1 MYANVLAVVAA
12 CGALQS
18 LPVLPS
24 DGVLAAVTAL
34 GGGLLTCATRVG
46 RGPMA
51 RLMATAAVFALAF
64 AWAGMRAEWRI
75 GDALAA
81 DLEGQDLQ
89 VSGAIVSLPLRSPG
103 SLAFDFEL
111 DDEVAGVPRLLR
123 LRWYAERAQPRSL
136 PRLVP
141 GERWRLTVRL
151 RRPHGRLNP
160 HGGDSDAR
168 MLAEGVRAV
177 GYVRAGADAE
187 LLRGHGGGIRA
198 WVSAR
203 RLTLRQ
209 RFESALAGRTWAG
222 VAVAIAL
229 GDQSAIAPGQWQM
242 LRDLGIVHLAVVS
255 GLHVAM
261 AAACGGLAVAGVWR
275 RSRLVL
281 RLPAPTAGM
290 LAGLATAWTYAALS
304 GFGLPVQRS
313 VLMLS
318 IVVACWLL
326 NRRMRPGRVLAAAL
340 LAVLAVDPWAVLAPG
355 MWLSFIAVAIL
366 LVAGRRAAESGGWRR
381 MPVALLQTQAAIGVA
396 MIPVLLILFQQFSLV
411 APVANLLAVPMF
423 SLIVLPLCLAYVVL
437 PLDSLVLL
445 AHAVVEWTMKAL
457 AWLSASGFASW
468 QRAAPPTL
476 MAVAA
481 GLACGWAILPRGTPG
496 RIAALLALVPLLTF
510 RPERPAHGEFTVVA
524 LDVGQGLAVHVATAG
539 HDLMFDAGPRW
550 RGGDA
555 GRSVILP
562 YLRASGV
569 ERLDMLVVSH
579 ADSDHA
585 GGARSIGDGLQVARG
600 ATIAGVDIGGEGVEW
615 TICRDGESW
624 VWDGVRF
631 DWLNPLSRLAAGA
644 ADRNDRSCVLRV
656 SAAAGRALVV
666 ADIGQSA
673 EAQLVAADAA
683 ALRADVVLVP
693 HHGSATSSSAA
704 FVEAVAPAAA
714 IYSVGHRSRFG
725 HPRPEVWARWD
736 AVGARGLRTDSQG
749 AIRARFGGAGLVIT
763 SERQQ
768 RERYWHG
775 R

>member
-1 MYANVLAVVAA
+1 MYAIVLAVVAA
-12 CGALQS
+12 CCLLQS

-24 DGVLAAVTAL
+24 AGVLAAVAVL
-34 GGGLLTCATRVG
+34 GGGLLACGAQAG

-51 RLMATAAVFALAF
+51 RAITAVAAFALAV

-75 GDALAA
+75 ADELAA
-81 DLEGQDLQ
+81 ELEGQDLK
-89 VSGAIVSLPLRSPG
+89 VSGAIVSLPLRAPG
-103 SLAFDFEL
+103 SLSFDFEL
-111 DDEVAGVPRLLR
+111 DDEISGVPGLLR
-123 LRWYAERAQPRSL
+123 LRWYAERTQPRSL

-151 RRPHGRLNP
+151 RRPHGRFNP
-160 HGGDSDAR
+160 YGADSDAR
-168 MLAEGVRAV
+168 MLQEGIRAV
-177 GYVRAGADAE
+177 GYVRTGADAE
-187 LLRGHGGGIRA
+187 RLPGHGGGIRA

-203 RLTLRQ
+203 RLALRQ
-209 RFESALAGRTWAG
+209 RFESALAGRPWAG

-229 GDQSAIAPGQWQM
+229 GDQSAIAPGQWQI

-261 AAACGGLAVAGVWR
+261 AAACGGLAVAGMWC
-275 RSRLVL
+275 RSRLAL

-290 LAGLATAWTYAALS
+290 FAGLATAWSYAALS

-326 NRRMRPGRVLAAAL
+326 KRRMRPGRVLAVAL
-340 LAVLAVDPWAVLAPG
+340 LTVLAVDPWAVLAPG

-381 MPVALLQTQAAIGVA
+381 IPVALLQTQAAIGVA
-396 MIPVLLILFQQFSLV
+396 MIPALLILFQQFSLV
-411 APVANLLAVPMF
+411 APVANLLAVPVF

-437 PLDSLVLL
+437 PLDSLALL
-445 AHAVVEWTMKAL
+445 AHAVVEWSMTAL
-457 AWLSASGFASW
+457 AWLSASGVASW
-468 QRAAPPTL
+468 QQAAPPTL
-476 MAVAA
+476 LAVAA

-496 RIAALLALVPLLTF
+496 RIAALLALVPLLSF
-510 RPERPAHGEFTVVA
+510 RPERPAHGDFELVA
-524 LDVGQGLAVHVATAG
+524 LDVGQGLAVHIATAG
-539 HDLMFDAGPRW
+539 HDLLFDAGPRW

-555 GRSVILP
+555 GRAVILP

-585 GGARSIGDGLQVARG
+585 GGARSIGDGLPVVLG
-600 ATIAGVDIGGEGVEW
+600 ATVAGVDTGELGGEW

-644 ADRNDRSCVLRV
+644 ASRNDRSCVLRV
-656 SAAAGRALVV
+656 SAAAGRALIV
-666 ADIGQSA
+666 ADIGQAA
-673 EAQLVAADAA
+673 EAQLVAADAG
-683 ALRADVVLVP
+683 ALRADLVLVP
-693 HHGSATSSSAA
+693 HHGSATSSSRA

-714 IYSVGHRSRFG
+714 VYSVGHRSRFG

-749 AIRARFGGAGLVIT
+749 AIRAGFGGAGLVVT
-763 SERQQ
+763 TERQR